1 MSPALAGRFLK
12 EINYLKDENYQISFK
27 ILDNLNNPISVK
39 EIVAKIFLKKKVQ
52 SQVAN
57 LVNSTKCVG
66 KEDTIPVLYILF

>member
-1 MSPALAGRFLK
+1 MSPELAGRFLK

-27 ILDNLNNPISVK
+27 ILDNLNNPISIK